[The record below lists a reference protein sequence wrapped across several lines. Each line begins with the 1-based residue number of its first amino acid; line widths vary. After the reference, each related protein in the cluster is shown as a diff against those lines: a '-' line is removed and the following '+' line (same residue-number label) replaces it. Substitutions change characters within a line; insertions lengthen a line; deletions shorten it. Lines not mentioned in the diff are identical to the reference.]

1 MIISRQVFL
10 SVFLISIFFLQVSRT
25 DSLQSFEQIPIII
38 FIIIIPIL
46 LFKLILSMQKMSLQ
60 KILKISFLSL
70 IIALMILNFNDDPSL
85 DKIFGVVISQI
96 PLLICIFA
104 YIIFF
109 ETLVYKYKT
118 DSIFI
123 LLFKIVYFYA
133 VSISLFG
140 LILWFTDISIFN
152 FSQNHGTFPYD
163 RMVGPTGSVKT
174 FGFVSAVG
182 FVLSL
187 FVNNFFNNKFFGK
200 IIQIFSLLIFT
211 LAVFFCGHKGSM
223 LGIIAVLFL
232 LVLLDID
239 SLIRFFFIKYSFKNR
254 IILVTLIV
262 LPISIF
268 LLLIFFYDTN
278 FYVKWYSVI
287 FGGGEFNFNNE
298 RFIMWD
304 NYINHFYSASLTN
317 KFFGHGHYALVDIYS
332 RTSHNSLLTI
342 LLDHGLI
349 VLILFILL
357 FCILVIFFINGAIKN
372 DLIDKVSLS
381 LIVFFLVSG
390 LTNDTFL
397 NVSSETYILCLIVSI
412 WLNREYAIPKK

>member
-25 DSLQSFEQIPIII
+25 NSNQSFEQIPIII

-46 LFKLILSMQKMSLQ
+46 LFKLIFSMQKVSLQ
-60 KILKISFLSL
+60 KTLKIIFLSL
-70 IIALMILNFNDDPSL
+70 IIALMILNFNDVPSL
-85 DKIFGVVISQI
+85 DKIFGVVRTQI
-96 PLLICIFA
+96 PLLICIFV
-104 YIIFF
+104 YIMYF

-123 LLFKIVYFYA
+123 LLFKIIYFYA

-152 FSQNHGTFPYD
+152 YSQNHGALPYD

-200 IIQIFSLLIFT
+200 IMQIFSLLIFT

-223 LGIIAVLFL
+223 LGIIAVFFL
-232 LVLLDID
+232 LVLLEID
-239 SLIRFFFIKYSFKNR
+239 SFIRFFFVKYSLKH
-254 IILVTLIV
+254 ITILVTSIV
-262 LPISIF
+262 LLISSF
-268 LLLIFFYDTN
+268 LLLIYFYDTN
-278 FYVKWYSVI
+278 FYIKWYSVI
-287 FGGGEFNFNNE
+287 FGAGELNFNNE
-298 RFIMWD
+298 RFILWD
-304 NYINHFYSASLTN
+304 NYINHFYSANLAN

-332 RTSHNSLLTI
+332 KTSHNSLLTI

-349 VLILFILL
+349 ALTLFIWL
-357 FCILVIFFINGAIKN
+357 FFILVIYFINGAIKN

-381 LIVFFLVSG
+381 LLVFFLVSG

-397 NVSSETYILCLIVSI
+397 NVSSEVYILCVIISI
-412 WLNREYAIPKK
+412 WLNREHTVSKK